1 VRALRVGPCVHQQ
14 GNGEGASKYDSG
26 QELFAHASRFQNLVQ
41 LPLPSLCPP
50 RRGTVRYATTALHP
64 DECEAEISF
73 CGLFDSFQTCFGM
86 FTSSHGTLSSN
97 RNLFTRDMVY
107 LYPTHYK

>member
-1 VRALRVGPCVHQQ
+1 MLLAFKISCSCRSPL
-14 GNGEGASKYDSG
+14 
-26 QELFAHASRFQNLVQ
+26 
-41 LPLPSLCPP
+41 LPTP
-50 RRGTVRYATTALHP
+50 TRYGATTALHP
-64 DECEAEISF
+64 DECRRPRFSF

-107 LYPTHYK
+107 LYPTHYIVQSKQYDKEFLKEGRGAPHHGNTCK